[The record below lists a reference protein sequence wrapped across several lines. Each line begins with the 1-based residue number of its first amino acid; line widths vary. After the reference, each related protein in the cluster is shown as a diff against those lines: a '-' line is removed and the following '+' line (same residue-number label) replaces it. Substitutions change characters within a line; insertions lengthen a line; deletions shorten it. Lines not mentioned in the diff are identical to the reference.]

1 MATLVVV
8 VVVFE
13 AGTAGVVKLRRKGTD
28 VDGRGLVVAG
38 GSRVAGVA
46 RGAAWATVAL
56 GA

>member
-13 AGTAGVVKLRRKGTD
+13 AGTAGVVKLRRRGTD
-28 VDGRGLVVAG
+28 VDGRGLVAAG